1 MLRTRRYGAGDD
13 AFAPPASVP
22 LSSLLASGGETVTF
36 YVYVDNSNLWIEG
49 MPVNAVRKDMAK
61 DA

>member
-1 MLRTRRYGAGDD
+1 
-13 AFAPPASVP
+13 
-22 LSSLLASGGETVTF
+22 VTF

-49 MPVNAVRKDMAK
+49 MPVDAVRKDMTK